1 MIKVI
6 TIGNSKIIGELLSKD
21 ERHVHL
27 VNAKVYRSKN
37 VRNWDK
43 YSIPMD
49 FVSEIEDMEG
59 DMK

>member
-27 VNAKVYRSKN
+27 VNAKVYRGKS
-37 VRNWDK
+37 VRDWNK

-49 FVSEIEDMEG
+49 FVSKIKDIGG
-59 DMK
+59 DLK

>member
-21 ERHVHL
+21 EIHVHL
-27 VNAKVYRSKN
+27 VNVKVYGAKS
-37 VRNWDK
+37 VRDWNK

-49 FVSEIEDMEG
+49 FVNKIEDMEG
-59 DMK
+59 DLK